1 MAGLALKISQS
12 AFGRF
17 LRPKLQTM
25 FSRKYLLIT
34 NTGITLTLGC
44 TGDVMQQRYEIL
56 CKRQTHWDP
65 RRTRRIL
72 VTNLFV
78 GPTCHYWYLLLDAV
92 LPGRTAMT
100 VMKKILVDQVIFSPV
115 NISMFL
121 VIMGWQEGMKTKE
134 IVEDLKDK
142 GKDLLV
148 AEWIIWP
155 PAQMIN
161 FFLLPTRFRVLYDN
175 TISLG
180 FDYYYSYV
188 KYRKDKET
196 KNTDC
201 EQSEATVEGD
211 TKQRMQVKR
220 NDKL

>member
-1 MAGLALKISQS
+1 
-12 AFGRF
+12 
-17 LRPKLQTM
+17 
-25 FSRKYLLIT
+25 
-34 NTGITLTLGC
+34 
-44 TGDVMQQRYEIL
+44 
-56 CKRQTHWDP
+56 
-65 RRTRRIL
+65 
-72 VTNLFV
+72 
-78 GPTCHYWYLLLDAV
+78 
-92 LPGRTAMT
+92 
-100 VMKKILVDQVIFSPV
+100 MKKILVDQVIFSPV

-220 NDKL
+220 NDKLW